1 MAYYLDT
8 SALVKLVIDES
19 ESAEL
24 RHWLAVAETALITSD
39 LSRTE
44 LHRAIKRTA
53 HSQAVEGRWLL
64 DSLEVLTVSA
74 ATFEAAG
81 RLAPDTLRSLDAIH
95 LAAALELGDDLEG
108 LVTYD
113 ARMVEAAEANGI
125 VAFGPQSPDSG
136 R

>member
-8 SALVKLVIDES
+8 SALVKLVVEED

-24 RHWLAVAETALITSD
+24 RQWIAVTESALITSD

-44 LHRAIKRTA
+44 LLRAIKRTA
-53 HSQAVEGRWLL
+53 PSRAVEGRWLL
-64 DSLEVLTVSA
+64 DSLDVLNVSA

-108 LVTYD
+108 LITYD
-113 ARMVEAAEANGI
+113 ERLGAAAGANGI
-125 VAFGPQSPDSG
+125 VSFGPRRP
-136 R
+136 